1 MWIRLLLAPSWVSWI
16 ATALLTAAFVGPIWL
31 LLQRPDTDIGW
42 PIFAAATGFGV
53 LMATLATIAQRPTR
67 RTMANAVNGLDR
79 AGRAQ
84 AITATRHG
92 EMIPTDPH
100 ILAAAIELCTASLGD
115 RARHSPSG
123 WWPKIIPW
131 IGPAIFT
138 SIVILNL
145 AAGDYRKAIGY
156 GGVSAFIAAT
166 SWWST
171 HAGNRTQERLDRMKA
186 AAAEHNSTTAA
197 TDT

>member
-1 MWIRLLLAPSWVSWI
+1 MWIRLLLAPWWVPWI
-16 ATALLTAAFVGPIWL
+16 ATAFLTAAFVGPIWL
-31 LLQRPDTDIGW
+31 LLQGPDTHIGW
-42 PIFAAATGFGV
+42 PMFVTATGFGAF
-53 LMATLATIAQRPTR
+53 MATLASIAQRPTR
-67 RTMANAVNGLDR
+67 RTMATAVNGLDR

-92 EMIPTDPH
+92 AIPTDPH
-100 ILAAAIELCTASLGD
+100 ILAAAIGLCTASLGD
-115 RARHSPSG
+115 VVRRSPSG
-123 WWPKIIPW
+123 WWRIIPW

-156 GGVSAFIAAT
+156 GAVSAFIAAT

-171 HAGNRTQERLDRMKA
+171 HAGNRTQERLDLMKA
-186 AAAEHNSTTAA
+186 AAANTTAPPP
-197 TDT
+197 